1 MFRVIAS
8 CTIALTLVLGVS
20 TPSEALSNKEVIT
33 IAKSLEGSPYKS
45 GGTSPS
51 GFDCSGFTYYV
62 HKQAGKTI
70 PRTSH
75 GQYRASKH
83 VTRDNAKKGDL
94 VFFANKSGY
103 VHHVGIYMGNNKI
116 LHSPKP
122 GRSVR
127 LETIW
132 SKNVRFGQ
140 F

>member
-1 MFRVIAS
+1 MFKAIVS
-8 CTIALTLVLGVS
+8 CSLALVLSLGLA

-33 IAKSLEGSPYKS
+33 IAKSLVGSPYKS
-45 GGTSPS
+45 GGSSPS

-62 HKQAGKTI
+62 HKKAGKTI

-83 VTRDNAKKGDL
+83 VSRDNAKPGDL
-94 VFFANKSGY
+94 VFFVSKSGY
-103 VHHVGIYMGNNKI
+103 VYHVGIYLGNNKV

-127 LETIW
+127 IENIW
-132 SKNVRFGQ
+132 QSNVRFGQ
-140 F
+140 I